1 MWAVGNGRGSR
12 ASSAASAGGQSML
25 ESNWR
30 GGDCDDCGA
39 DRLLAL
45 FALACDDGCCS
56 SCCCWWWRFIF
67 ASTCVITTYA
77 AVMRDAARYVLPR
90 LQRYRAE
97 VQLSMGLGQ
106 CQTIGEAQAAKIST
120 STSGTAVLCRPFVPA
135 VRRAVASSYAADAL
149 PLLGA
154 DNKK

>member
-1 MWAVGNGRGSR
+1 
-12 ASSAASAGGQSML
+12 
-25 ESNWR
+25 
-30 GGDCDDCGA
+30 
-39 DRLLAL
+39 
-45 FALACDDGCCS
+45 
-56 SCCCWWWRFIF
+56 
-67 ASTCVITTYA
+67 
-77 AVMRDAARYVLPR
+77 MRDAARYVLPR

-120 STSGTAVLCRPFVPA
+120 SGTAVLCRPFVPA